1 VLETSNLLVSKNPK
15 KKKRHLKVK
24 LNKTLK
30 INSYYNLNVKKYK
43 YYSININ
50 LTDKK
55 GRLFKVK
62 VIINNR
68 SAFNLIYP
76 LLIN

>member
-1 VLETSNLLVSKNPK
+1 ML
-15 KKKRHLKVK
+15 
-24 LNKTLK
+24 
-30 INSYYNLNVKKYK
+30 KKYK